1 MNVTILTSELFTIVV
16 VQGSLKTIMFIVK
29 LFTGVS
35 KLVWK
40 LKITAQ
46 KMK

>member
-1 MNVTILTSELFTIVV
+1 MNVTILTSEAFNIVALL
-16 VQGSLKTIMFIVK
+16 GSLELIFNVK
-29 LFTGVS
+29 LFIGVS

-46 KMK
+46 RMK